1 MPLIANVIYLTTSPI
16 RRYWVKTRT
25 VLFLVLALLSSSAV
39 NTAPIGYNVTVVAR
53 TGDIISGKTL
63 TAFKLPSLGP
73 NALAIDSGGGVA
85 FYATY
90 SEADGVGEGIFTPTS
105 LVLKTGD
112 VVNGRTLEGLSFVP
126 ALNDTGTVAV
136 RGFLN
141 SQSAIFTSRMLL
153 AGSGDTIGGRKLT
166 DVGFPAINNNGTVAF
181 LASCSGGTGVFTHKA
196 LLAKSGDTIGGQTLS
211 TFGTP
216 AINNR
221 GTVAFQG
228 WFSRGSATAVLTP
241 SSVLVKTGDT
251 IAGKTLTDLLF
262 GSALNSSD
270 AIAFFGTF
278 SGGTGIFTQKA
289 LLVRSGDTVGGQKLT
304 SFGLP
309 VIADN
314 GTVAFLGTYPGGA
327 GIFTQST
334 VIAKTG
340 EMVDGRALTGL
351 GQPAINC
358 GGDVTFAGSFSD
370 GSSAIML
377 ARPVMVQSKTRRQT
391 GTE

>member
-1 MPLIANVIYLTTSPI
+1 MT
-16 RRYWVKTRT
+16 
-25 VLFLVLALLSSSAV
+25 
-39 NTAPIGYNVTVVAR
+39 
-53 TGDIISGKTL
+53 
-63 TAFKLPSLGP
+63 
-73 NALAIDSGGGVA
+73 
-85 FYATY
+85 
-90 SEADGVGEGIFTPTS
+90 
-105 LVLKTGD
+105 
-112 VVNGRTLEGLSFVP
+112 
-126 ALNDTGTVAV
+126 
-136 RGFLN
+136 
-141 SQSAIFTSRMLL
+141 
-153 AGSGDTIGGRKLT
+153 
-166 DVGFPAINNNGTVAF
+166 
-181 LASCSGGTGVFTHKA
+181 
-196 LLAKSGDTIGGQTLS
+196 
-211 TFGTP
+211 
-216 AINNR
+216 
-221 GTVAFQG
+221 
-228 WFSRGSATAVLTP
+228 
-241 SSVLVKTGDT
+241 
-251 IAGKTLTDLLF
+251 
-262 GSALNSSD
+262 LNSSD